1 MELEGIM
8 LREISLTEENKYCM
22 ISLICGIKKTKQTNK
37 EKPLINR
44 EHVGGCQ
51 KHKDEGRES
60 D

>member
-1 MELEGIM
+1 M